1 MLELTRDYNEL
12 TPPENPDYPW
22 VPKDWQPL
30 CYYCAQ
36 PIRLTKPVAY
46 HRQRCWASWEHS
58 NPATSG
64 NQYVKGSHWHCD
76 PQFIRPTN
84 EIDDPRCHIC
94 GTQTTAHAGVCSACG
109 KPPFHAT
116 TMSAKEEEITRRFGW
131 TRESSEAKAERQ
143 RVTVTEAIGAL
154 TVTAAVLGVLA
165 WMTGSLPTRPTSPR

>member
-1 MLELTRDYNEL
+1 MLEQTRDYNSL

-36 PIRLTKPVAY
+36 PIRLTKPVAW
-46 HRQRCWASWEHS
+46 HRQRCWATWEHV
-58 NPATSG
+58 NPAETG

-76 PQFIRPTN
+76 PAKIRPTN

-94 GTQTTAHAGVCSACG
+94 GTQTTTHAGVCSACG

-116 TMSAKEEEITRRFGW
+116 TMSAKEEEITRIFGW
-131 TRESSEAKAERQ
+131 TRESKEAKAERE
-143 RVTVTEAIGAL
+143 RITATEAIGAL
-154 TVTAAVLGVLA
+154 TVTGVVLGVIA
-165 WMTGSLPTRPTSPR
+165 WVTGCLPRRPGSPR